1 MIYTSLVSHN
11 FEFIFVQGARH
22 PLPQGL
28 HRPLLLDTKLDLTQ
42 PQGEPTPVGYRRLLA
57 NNQIFLPFKK
67 SREIMVRLFQ
77 PMITQTAQ
85 RLDSHFCIALQPF
98 HQVRQNDYVLIFFDD
113 YSTFSTFANI
123 VPTLPTGWSHFQ
135 PSMLLLL
142 PLLKLHDIVL
152 SLPSKHHILAPPSEP
167 TLFSGVPPRIPQ
179 SHLKIY
185 SSPQFIQPEFFEKK
199 RTENWETTL
208 LHSPHKNMHFVA
220 ASTCCASQI
229 LLWPHLKVNALA

>member
-1 MIYTSLVSHN
+1 
-11 FEFIFVQGARH
+11 
-22 PLPQGL
+22 
-28 HRPLLLDTKLDLTQ
+28 
-42 PQGEPTPVGYRRLLA
+42 
-57 NNQIFLPFKK
+57 
-67 SREIMVRLFQ
+67 
-77 PMITQTAQ
+77 MITQTAQ

-142 PLLKLHDIVL
+142 PLLKLHDIAL

-199 RTENWETTL
+199 KDKELGNYFTSFPTQKYAFCCRLHLLRITNIAMTTFEGKCVGI
-208 LHSPHKNMHFVA
+208 SSQNVA
-220 ASTCCASQI
+220 PRKKINVASLGSRLRGRQPTRVLFQAPRRPRRS
-229 LLWPHLKVNALA
+229 